1 MSESFNRIAS
11 FPVTA
16 NMAEGEDRDRTSSA
30 EIISASPDGM
40 TLIYTDS
47 PLGAVGLIDI
57 SDPRAPKP
65 LGNVALNGEPT
76 TAHIIVMKVW

>member
-1 MSESFNRIAS
+1 MTARLLSAASMLALLAGPALSESFNRIAS

-47 PLGAVGLIDI
+47 PWAWSG
-57 SDPRAPKP
+57 
-65 LGNVALNGEPT
+65 
-76 TAHIIVMKVW
+76 